1 MPRTK
6 TIPEPS
12 REDDR
17 RARLKALGLHGLVEH
32 FEELSDE
39 PFLARLLEIEE
50 EERGRRSLERR
61 LRTAK
66 IGRFKPMT
74 EFDWSW
80 PKQIDR
86 ESLEDLLRL
95 DFLSES
101 ANVVLLGPNG
111 VGKTTIA
118 QNIAHLAILR
128 GETVRFTTASDLLH
142 DLARCDSPSLLTR
155 RIRRYAQPRFLL
167 IDEVGYLSY
176 SSRHG
181 DLLFDV
187 LNRRNLEKSTLVTT
201 NKPFS
206 EWNEVFPNSSCVV
219 ALVDRLVHR
228 AEIVS
233 IDGDS
238 YRRKEAEERAEEK
251 AARRKQRSTRKKA
264 KRACKQEPGDEKDA

>member
-1 MPRTK
+1 MPKTK

-12 REDDR
+12 REDGR
-17 RARLKALGLHGLVEH
+17 SARLKALGLHGLVDH
-32 FEELSDE
+32 FEEIQGES
-39 PFLARLLEIEE
+39 FLDRLLEIEE
-50 EERGRRSLERR
+50 SERGRRSLERR
-61 LRTAK
+61 LRNAK
-66 IGRFKPMT
+66 IGRFKAMND
-74 EFDWSW
+74 FDWSW

-86 ESLEDLLRL
+86 ESVEDLLRL
-95 DFLSES
+95 EFLDEA

-142 DLARCDSPSLLTR
+142 DLAGCDSPNLLTR
-155 RIRRYAQPRFLL
+155 KIRRYVQPRLLL

-219 ALVDRLVHR
+219 ALVDRLVHK
-228 AEIVS
+228 AEIIS

-238 YRRKEAEERAEEK
+238 FRRKEAEERAAQK
-251 AARRKQRSTRKKA
+251 AARRKKRGPRKSRPRERKSG
-264 KRACKQEPGDEKDA
+264 EEGDA